1 MIVNRSIIFSNE
13 WNTRLTLKNTRSYTR
28 EMLYRLMS
36 HSKIIHSHEGYELQ
50 ILVGFCF
57 FCTTG
62 TFIKPKLLVPSSE
75 RSSYLVAL
83 FVSMTTIKMK
93 SQNQS

>member
-1 MIVNRSIIFSNE
+1 MEHELNIEKFKKLHSVGNAQR
-13 WNTRLTLKNTRSYTR
+13 
-28 EMLYRLMS
+28 MLYRLMS
-36 HSKIIHSHEGYELQ
+36 HSKIIHSHEGDDLQ
-50 ILVGFCF
+50 TFGVF

-93 SQNQS
+93 SQDQN